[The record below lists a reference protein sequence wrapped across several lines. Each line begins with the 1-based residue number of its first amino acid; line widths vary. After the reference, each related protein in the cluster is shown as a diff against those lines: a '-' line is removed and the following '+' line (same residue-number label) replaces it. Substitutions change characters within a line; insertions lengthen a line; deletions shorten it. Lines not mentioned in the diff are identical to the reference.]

1 MVLSREHRLRGRF
14 VFDRLYQKGRRLHG
28 QWMVLRLL
36 PAEPQLL
43 RPDPRDHTPDSDRL
57 AVVVSSKVSKRA
69 VQRNRL
75 RRLLHDHLGHLLRQ
89 QNPQNRGRWLLISL
103 KPGSA
108 EATDQAL
115 LGECSQL
122 LAKAGLRP

>member
-1 MVLSREHRLRGRF
+1 MVLPRDQRLRGRF

-28 QWMVLRLL
+28 QLMVLRLL
-36 PAEPQLL
+36 PAEPHLL

-75 RRLLHDHLGHLLRQ
+75 RRLLHDHLGQLLRQ

-108 EATDQAL
+108 EAEPGAL
-115 LGECSQL
+115 LGECSEL
-122 LAKAGLRP
+122 LAKAGLTP

>member
-1 MVLSREHRLRGRF
+1 MVLPRDQRLRGRF
-14 VFDRLYQKGRRLHG
+14 VFDRLYQKGQRLHG

-36 PAEPQLL
+36 PAEPALL
-43 RPDPRDHTPDSDRL
+43 RPDPRDHTPQSNRL

-75 RRLLHDHLGHLLRQ
+75 RRLLHDHLGRLLRQ
-89 QNPQNRGRWLLISL
+89 QGAQSHGRWLLISL

-108 EATDQAL
+108 EAEAGAL
-115 LGECSQL
+115 LGECSEL
-122 LAKAGLRP
+122 LAKAGLTP

>member
-1 MVLSREHRLRGRF
+1 MVLPRDQRLRGRF

-36 PAEPQLL
+36 PAEPDLL

-75 RRLLHDHLGHLLRQ
+75 RRLLHGHLGHLLRQ
-89 QNPQNRGRWLLISL
+89 RNERDRGRWLLISL

-108 EATDQAL
+108 ETEPGVL
-115 LGECSQL
+115 LGECSEL
-122 LAKAGLRP
+122 LAKAGLTP

>member
-1 MVLSREHRLRGRF
+1 MVLPRDQRLRGRF

-36 PAEPQLL
+36 PAEPHLL

-75 RRLLHDHLGHLLRQ
+75 RRLLHDHLGQLLRQ

-108 EATDQAL
+108 EAETGAL
-115 LGECSQL
+115 LGECSEL
-122 LAKAGLRP
+122 LAKAGLTP

>member
-1 MVLSREHRLRGRF
+1 MVLPRDQRLRGRF
-14 VFDRLYQKGRRLHG
+14 VFDRIYQSGRRLHG

-36 PAEPQLL
+36 PAEPTRL
-43 RPDPRDHTPDSDRL
+43 RPDPRDHTPQSDRL

-75 RRLLHDHLGHLLRQ
+75 RRLLHDHLGRLLRQ
-89 QNPQNRGRWLLISL
+89 QGAQSRGRWLLISL

-108 EATDQAL
+108 EAETGAL
-115 LGECSQL
+115 LGECSEL
-122 LAKAGLRP
+122 LAKAGLTP